1 MPISIKTRKMLWGRA
16 ASRCAFCQVE
26 LIGEATEADPACVI
40 GEECHIVAASSDGPR
55 GDSPLSLEQ
64 RDNYE
69 NLILLCPTHHKLVD
83 SQSSTHTV
91 QALMQLKAKHEEWVG
106 TSLTGYDSVKQ
117 REDEYYAEIV
127 QEFSQGVD
135 LDDWAKWTS
144 RLLSNTHSEIFVD
157 RFTRLVELRNWL
169 FSRIWHD
176 RYPELE
182 ISLKNFHLV
191 LQDLMLTID
200 KHSTECEFDD
210 VLVYRTP
217 RFYKIPEW
225 DDKRYHRLL
234 NQYLEHIYLLHD
246 LVYELTRAANFVCD
260 SVRKQFDPA
269 FRLKEGALLLE
280 SGASLGES
288 VCKRR
293 PEYTAAEKATL
304 PYPGLMKFKKAR
316 WKRDYCCAKESQD
329 RASIFHNPF
338 SA

>member
-1 MPISIKTRKMLWGRA
+1 MLWGRA
-16 ASRCAFCQVE
+16 ASRCAFCQAE

-40 GEECHIVAASSDGPR
+40 GEECHIVAASPDGPR
-55 GDSPLSLEQ
+55 GDSAVPLDQ

-91 QALMQLKAKHEEWVG
+91 QALMQLKAKHEKEVR
-106 TSLTGYDSVKQ
+106 TLLSGYDAVKQ
-117 REDEYYAEIV
+117 REDEYYAEII
-127 QEFSQGVD
+127 QEFAQGVD
-135 LDDWAKWTS
+135 LDDWSTWTS
-144 RLLSNTHSEIFVD
+144 NLLSEVESEILVD
-157 RFTRLVELRNWL
+157 RFNRLAELRKWL
-169 FSRIWHD
+169 FARIWHN

-182 ISLKNFHLV
+182 TSLINFRLV

-210 VLVYRTP
+210 LLVYRTP

-234 NQYLEHIYLLHD
+234 NQYLEHINLLHD

-260 SVRKQFDPA
+260 SVRKQFDTA

-280 SGASLGES
+280 SGSSIDYSAC
-288 VCKRR
+288 VRR
-293 PEYTAAEKATL
+293 PEYTAAEKASL
-304 PYPGLMKFKKAR
+304 PYPGLVKFKKVR
-316 WKRDYCCAKESQD
+316 WTRDYCCAKESQD
-329 RASIFHNPF
+329 RASIFHTPF
-338 SA
+338 SI